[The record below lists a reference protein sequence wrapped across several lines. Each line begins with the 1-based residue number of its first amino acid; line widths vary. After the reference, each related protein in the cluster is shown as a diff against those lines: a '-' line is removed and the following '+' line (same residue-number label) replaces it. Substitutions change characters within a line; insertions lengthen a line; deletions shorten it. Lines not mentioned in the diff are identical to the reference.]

1 MIFHVNSVHR
11 DWLFYCDV
19 CGQGFLTKYNMII
32 HVNTVHEVCHFTVM
46 FVESCFM
53 NFTDLKL
60 HMDACREDSTSCRFS
75 CDVCGEGLFTKDNM
89 IIHVNTVHKA
99 WRFWCDGCWKL
110 FMNFSNLNMH
120 VDLWRQNVLFLLVLK
135 RQITNTS

>member
-1 MIFHVNSVHR
+1 MVVHVNSLHGDWLFEGDVCREGFLTKDDMIFHVNSVHR
-11 DWLFYCDV
+11 DWLFHCDV

-99 WRFWCDGCWKL
+99 WQF
-110 FMNFSNLNMH
+110 
-120 VDLWRQNVLFLLVLK
+120 
-135 RQITNTS
+135 